1 MKKIILNNGVEM
13 PIVGLGSYKA
23 TNPEETK
30 EAILYALECGY
41 RMIDTA
47 AYYRNEELI
56 GEAIRESGI
65 PREEIFVTSKVWVDA
80 IEKGKVRESFEA
92 SLKRLDIGYIDLFLL
107 HWPVNRE
114 ANIKA
119 WKVLEEIYKEGKVRA
134 IGLSNYKEK
143 HINELLEEAEIK
155 PALDQVELHPDFT
168 QNEIY
173 EFCKE
178 KGIQLG
184 AWSPLGG
191 QKPNSGS
198 LFKDPTLLKLAE
210 KYGKSVA
217 QIIIRWDVQRGIV
230 VIPKSVHKE
239 RIKANIEVFD
249 FELSGEDMELISSL
263 NENNRIDQDPDN
275 FMNYWNSKPEEG
287 KNYTV

>member
-1 MKKIILNNGVEM
+1 
-13 PIVGLGSYKA
+13 
-23 TNPEETK
+23 
-30 EAILYALECGY
+30 
-41 RMIDTA
+41 
-47 AYYRNEELI
+47 
-56 GEAIRESGI
+56 
-65 PREEIFVTSKVWVDA
+65 TSKVWVDA
-80 IEKGKVRESFEA
+80 IDAGKVRESFEA

-107 HWPVNRE
+107 HWPVSRE
-114 ANIKA
+114 ANIRA
-119 WKVLEEIYKEGKVRA
+119 WKVLEEIYSEGKVRA

-143 HINELLEEAEIK
+143 HINELLEEAKII

-198 LFKDPTLLKLAE
+198 LFSDPTLLKLAE

-249 FELSGEDMELISSL
+249 FEISPQDMDLISSL

-287 KNYTV
+287 KNYTI